1 MYRSFKIVVVGG
13 GTAGW
18 FSATTLKK
26 FFPERDITVIE
37 SPKVPIIGVGESTL
51 GYFTYWLHAMGIDE
65 TTLFK
70 YTDASYKSSIK
81 FTDFYKKDAGGFHY
95 PFGRPWLPKELFGDI
110 GAKAW
115 QFKKV
120 FYPETP
126 VEDYC
131 RTIYPH
137 MALIE
142 NNKINKD
149 EKGKLFP
156 DFSFNHSTSYH
167 FDATKFGIFL
177 RDHVCIPNGVKH
189 IPAEIKKVVS
199 NEDGI
204 KEVILDDGR
213 IIQGDLFI
221 DCTGWKSLL
230 LGQEME
236 EPFLSYDHLIPN
248 NKAWAT
254 KIQYTDKEKELEPY
268 TNCTA
273 LGNGWVWNI
282 PLWSRIG
289 TGYVYS
295 DKYISKEDALE
306 EFKRHLKSNKMSHH
320 DPNRNVDDLEF
331 KDINMRIGIHRRI
344 WVKNVVAIGLAGGF
358 IEPLESTGLFTV
370 HEFLMK
376 LVSYLDRDHFNQFE
390 IDAYNTTTRIMFD
403 GLCKFVALHYALS
416 LRDDTEYWRDV
427 RRRSY
432 AGYLIDDAQTN
443 QVKEIRECIDAFG
456 QLIGRK
462 SYVHDHNIRG
472 GEHCIANGL
481 NFNVLSMENIVHD
494 SFYNYGPK
502 IDEAK
507 KTLDTMMVKW
517 EEKQKEWQ
525 KIADES
531 PTLAQYL
538 YDNFYK
544 HF

>member
-1 MYRSFKIVVVGG
+1 
-13 GTAGW
+13 
-18 FSATTLKK
+18 
-26 FFPERDITVIE
+26 
-37 SPKVPIIGVGESTL
+37 
-51 GYFTYWLHAMGIDE
+51 
-65 TTLFK
+65 
-70 YTDASYKSSIK
+70 
-81 FTDFYKKDAGGFHY
+81 
-95 PFGRPWLPKELFGDI
+95 
-110 GAKAW
+110 
-115 QFKKV
+115 
-120 FYPETP
+120 
-126 VEDYC
+126 
-131 RTIYPH
+131 
-137 MALIE
+137 
-142 NNKINKD
+142 
-149 EKGKLFP
+149 
-156 DFSFNHSTSYH
+156 
-167 FDATKFGIFL
+167 
-177 RDHVCIPNGVKH
+177 
-189 IPAEIKKVVS
+189 
-199 NEDGI
+199 
-204 KEVILDDGR
+204 
-213 IIQGDLFI
+213 
-221 DCTGWKSLL
+221 
-230 LGQEME
+230 ME